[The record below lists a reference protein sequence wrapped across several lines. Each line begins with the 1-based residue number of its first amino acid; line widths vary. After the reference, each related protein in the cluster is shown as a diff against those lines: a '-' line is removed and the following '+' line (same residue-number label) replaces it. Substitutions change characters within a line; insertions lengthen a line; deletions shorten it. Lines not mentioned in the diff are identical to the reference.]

1 MAKKRKAPARAKR
14 KAAPIARKKII
25 GKAKR
30 KAAPIAK
37 AKAVSNVKKKAAP
50 SSKQQVAS
58 QASISPVPQTRT
70 RAAPLTMYG
79 IMHPGMDLESDPSF
93 RDAPEDWTP
102 ARARALAAK
111 ADLKLTEDHWEVI
124 RVLQGC
130 YKDEV
135 SPRLRLLHDALEARF
150 GGKGGMR
157 YLFGILPG
165 GPIVQGCTLAGLKP
179 PAGATDVS
187 YGSVA

>member
-1 MAKKRKAPARAKR
+1 
-14 KAAPIARKKII
+14 
-25 GKAKR
+25 
-30 KAAPIAK
+30 
-37 AKAVSNVKKKAAP
+37 
-50 SSKQQVAS
+50 
-58 QASISPVPQTRT
+58 
-70 RAAPLTMYG
+70 MYG

-102 ARARALAAK
+102 ARARVLAAK
-111 ADLKLTEDHWEVI
+111 ADLKLMEDHWEVI

-165 GPIVQGCTLAGLKP
+165 GPIVQGCALAGLKP